1 MMEPHSSCTDHG
13 NIFIAVRL
21 LEHLTSVQLPLTFS
35 WTMFWIVVG
44 GQPRRFSNGQ
54 QEVPPSSDSWP
65 SHSP

>member
-13 NIFIAVRL
+13 NSFIAVSL
-21 LEHLTSVQLPLTFS
+21 LEHLTSVQLPL
-35 WTMFWIVVG
+35 TMFWIVVG